1 MVLLELILN
10 QAANI
15 AFILIKNGLKYL
27 QNHLNMVVRE

>member
-15 AFILIKNGLKYL
+15 AFILIKNGLK
-27 QNHLNMVVRE
+27 